1 MEKTKIL
8 VLGASGM
15 LGHTLFKYLSSKDNL
30 EVFGTFRDCNEDFFM
45 HYEKKFLL
53 NNIDAS
59 DLNSIEKNLLEIKP
73 KIVINCIGVIKQSK
87 DLEKS
92 NMIFLNSLFPKSMS
106 EICERLK
113 IRLLLVSTDCVFSGK
128 KGFYSELDVPDC
140 NDLYGISKLEGEVTD
155 KEHVITLRT
164 SIIGH
169 ELRNKES
176 LLEWFLRQKKSIKGY
191 EKAIFSGFPTVVFAQ
206 IIYDF
211 IIFNNKLSGLF
222 HVSSNPISKFDLI
235 KKISYKYKKNINIIK
250 DDVVKID
257 RSLNSKKFKSI
268 TGFIPPSWDEMIELM
283 FTNR

>member
-45 HYEKKFLL
+45 HYEKNFLI

-59 DLNSIEKNLLEIKP
+59 DFDSIEKNLLEIRP
-73 KIVINCIGVIKQSK
+73 QLVINCIGVIKQSR

-92 NMIFLNSLFPKSMS
+92 NMIFLNSLFPKRMS

-113 IRLLLVSTDCVFSGK
+113 IRLLLISTDCVFSGK

-155 KEHVITLRT
+155 REHVITVRT

-176 LLEWFLRQKKSIKGY
+176 LLEWFLRQKNSIKGY
-191 EKAIFSGFPTVVFAQ
+191 EKAIFSGFPTIVFAQ

-211 IIFNNKLSGLF
+211 IIFDYKLSGFFMF
-222 HVSSNPISKFDLI
+222 HQPISKFDLI
-235 KKISYKYKKNINIIK
+235 KKISYKYQKNIKIIK
-250 DDVVKID
+250 DDAVKID
-257 RSLNSKKFKSI
+257 RSLNSKKFKSM

-283 FTNR
+283 FANR